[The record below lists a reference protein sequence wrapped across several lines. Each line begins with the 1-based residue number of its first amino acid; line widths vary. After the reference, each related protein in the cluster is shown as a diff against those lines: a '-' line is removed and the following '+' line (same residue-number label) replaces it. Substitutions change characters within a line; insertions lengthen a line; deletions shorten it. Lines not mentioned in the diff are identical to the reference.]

1 MIYLIKLSSF
11 SSCWNLAQCRQLF
24 FLILFIAA
32 FQHCE
37 QGLTKKVGFGPGVV
51 AYIFNPALRKRRL
64 ANLYGSEVNLVC
76 IWVPGQT
83 EGPWSQSGARY
94 LQIEWLSEFFSPPLF
109 FSSQEILDFKVL
121 SIKQT
126 QESTQRRREPPEE
139 IQGWKDPE
147 KEQQSNGAMFP
158 PASQG

>member
-1 MIYLIKLSSF
+1 MGLKSTWSAYESQDRQRDPDLRAGQGIYRSNDWVNF
-11 SSCWNLAQCRQLF
+11 SLLLF
-24 FLILFIAA
+24 
-32 FQHCE
+32 
-37 QGLTKKVGFGPGVV
+37 
-51 AYIFNPALRKRRL
+51 
-64 ANLYGSEVNLVC
+64 
-76 IWVPGQT
+76 
-83 EGPWSQSGARY
+83 
-94 LQIEWLSEFFSPPLF
+94 F